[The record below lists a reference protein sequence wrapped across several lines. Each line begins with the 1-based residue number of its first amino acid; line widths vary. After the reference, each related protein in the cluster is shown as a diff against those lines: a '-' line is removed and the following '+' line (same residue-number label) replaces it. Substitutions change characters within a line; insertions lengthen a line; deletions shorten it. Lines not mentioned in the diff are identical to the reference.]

1 MTFVKCCSKALSF
14 AKACSNSVAVT
25 GRRALGVSSMG
36 EARGVKRFLES
47 PDDPFPDYDVSTE
60 AAASR
65 LNSMSR
71 PVEEP
76 SRVRPTGV
84 HEATLMLAAFRPAQQ
99 GVAGLRDLLEARADP
114 NADAGPGK
122 LSPLRNVLCFAHNSV
137 VGEMR
142 QLLLD
147 SGAVEQPDDR
157 KRWRTRASADMSE
170 RAWLMNAHKDERP
183 LHPNTDA

>member
-14 AKACSNSVAVT
+14 AKACSNSGAVT

-65 LNSMSR
+65 LISMSR

-122 LSPLRNVLCFAHNSV
+122 LSPLRKVLCLHITAMSARCDSCCSTAGPPNS
-137 VGEMR
+137 
-142 QLLLD
+142 L
-147 SGAVEQPDDR
+147 
-157 KRWRTRASADMSE
+157 TTASAG
-170 RAWLMNAHKDERP
+170 AHAPR
-183 LHPNTDA
+183 LT

>member
-1 MTFVKCCSKALSF
+1 MTFVECCSKTPSF
-14 AKACSNSVAVT
+14 AKACSNFVVAT
-25 GRRALGVSSMG
+25 ARPALDVSRMG
-36 EARGVKRFLES
+36 EVRGVKRILES

-65 LNSMSR
+65 LISMSR

-76 SRVRPTGV
+76 SRVRPTGI

-114 NADAGPGK
+114 NVDAGPGK
-122 LSPLRNVLCFAHNSV
+122 LSPLRNVLCFAHNSD

-157 KRWRTRASADMSE
+157 KRWRTRASADTNE
-170 RAWLMNAHKDERP
+170 RAWLMNAHKDE
-183 LHPNTDA
+183 